1 MATSSTTGTECSEW
15 LVRVPD
21 FPGVA
26 ERRAA
31 VFPQHIEKLKTDPAQ
46 FWVFGGA
53 TLAEPV
59 DPGRPPHITG
69 SAMLIFAP
77 TREDVLDRL
86 KNDPL
91 TKEGV
96 WDINNVQIYPFFRP
110 KRVPV

>member
-1 MATSSTTGTECSEW
+1 M
-15 LVRVPD
+15 
-21 FPGVA
+21 
-26 ERRAA
+26 
-31 VFPQHIEKLKTDPAQ
+31 
-46 FWVFGGA
+46 GA

-96 WDINNVQIYPFFRP
+96 WDIKNVQIYPFFRP

>member
-1 MATSSTTGTECSEW
+1 MVLGVWRWAT
-15 LVRVPD
+15 RMP
-21 FPGVA
+21 PA
-26 ERRAA
+26 E
-31 VFPQHIEKLKTDPAQ
+31 QGCIKLT
-46 FWVFGGA
+46 FGGAGA

-91 TKEGV
+91 TKDGV
-96 WDINNVQIYPFFRP
+96 WDIKNVQIYPPFAPREFLYESVDGDIRNTN
-110 KRVPV
+110 VI